1 MKKGA
6 LYILGHI
13 VVTPDFQESF
23 PEVKRQQAAW
33 MKYIDFSK
41 VKAFPQISIAPTIEW
56 GARNIVLS
64 AGLGGMRPNIAVM
77 GFYNLEEYRESIPLI
92 NVALATPTSD
102 VPSPER
108 RSARQGSR
116 GKLTTNIVEN
126 LPTDSMRSEKAV
138 SMTSYV
144 NILEDLLLSLQ
155 INVAI
160 AKGFE
165 DLELPKKGKHH
176 EKKYIDL
183 WPIRMVPSPPHTFIL
198 EANFRARNVG

>member
-64 AGLGGMRPNIAVM
+64 AGLGGMRPNIAVV
-77 GFYNLEEYRESIPLI
+77 GFYNLDEYRESTPLI
-92 NVALATPTSD
+92 NVPSATPISDKTSAN
-102 VPSPER
+102 R
-108 RSARQGSR
+108 RLARQGLPTKHVSH
-116 GKLTTNIVEN
+116 IADN

-138 SMTSYV
+138 SATSYV

-183 WPIRMVPSPPHTFIL
+183 WPIRTCSRL
-198 EANFRARNVG
+198 L

>member
-77 GFYNLEEYRESIPLI
+77 GFYNLDEYRESTPLI
-92 NVALATPTSD
+92 NVPSATPISDKTSAN
-102 VPSPER
+102 R
-108 RSARQGSR
+108 RLARQGLPNKHVSH
-116 GKLTTNIVEN
+116 IADN

-138 SMTSYV
+138 SATAYV

-183 WPIRMVPSPPHTFIL
+183 WPIRTCSRL
-198 EANFRARNVG
+198 LS